1 MTLKNG
7 VRALVLALTLG
18 LAFTLAGC
26 GKIREPYKDAPVT
39 NVLNDQPADKIT
51 MPDGFSNLTTKC
63 DHGNRIY
70 VAFHGDGAYAA
81 IAVVPQDPT
90 CR

>member
-1 MTLKNG
+1 MVKKA
-7 VRALVLALTLG
+7 RAVSILALIALILG
-18 LAFTLAGC
+18 LGGC
-26 GKIREPYKDAPVT
+26 GEKAKEPFRDAPGSSVV
-39 NVLNDQPADKIT
+39 NNSPADKIT

-70 VAFHGDGAYAA
+70 VAFHGDLGYAA

-90 CR
+90 CK